1 MFVDP
6 QVVLE
11 ANSLHIRGKFLMKDS
26 HKVCKTTQNFVK
38 KKLKAF
44 PTRLDIIIYRTRLVL
59 LINRVVIP
67 PPLENYWGWSELLG
81 DLTRWLYRSCR
92 TFRSNRRV
100 R

>member
-44 PTRLDIIIYRTRLVL
+44 PSRLDSFYTNKTGATTMDMIDISCHHRFGYASVIRLVVEMDRRFEEVPTL
-59 LINRVVIP
+59 LVP
-67 PPLENYWGWSELLG
+67 
-81 DLTRWLYRSCR
+81 
-92 TFRSNRRV
+92 
-100 R
+100 